1 MAVSLLR
8 IFKNFENIIQLF
20 HSRSW
25 QMLEYGF
32 LKMCKL
38 RFTNCFKVMCL
49 HGAGEKKSKS
59 EHRASLLLSVSH
71 KAPMNSP
78 IFFPVSFTA
87 GPSEKYLLFPGLVFL
102 TSVTPQM
109 IPLEIKY
116 KLILLEEHVL
126 FLMIVHLGLSVMS
139 LLCIMSGWEA
149 WPRHTHRTLPC
160 LRREGT
166 KQCLQEYLN
175 LALSAKH
182 LRPEFE
188 WTSP

>member
-8 IFKNFENIIQLF
+8 IFKNFENINQLF

-78 IFFPVSFTA
+78 IFLPVSFTA

-109 IPLEIKY
+109 IPLEIQ
-116 KLILLEEHVL
+116 VDPTRGTCP
-126 FLMIVHLGLSVMS
+126 FPDDCSLGAASDVPAVYYVWVGGLAMSHTQNTPLSEK
-139 LLCIMSGWEA
+139 G
-149 WPRHTHRTLPC
+149 RH
-160 LRREGT
+160 
-166 KQCLQEYLN
+166 
-175 LALSAKH
+175 
-182 LRPEFE
+182 
-188 WTSP
+188 